1 VTNPATSHILHRR
14 LAGPPIVRAASSN
27 GMFIVDDRGRQV
39 IDGSGGAAVS
49 CLGHGDAR
57 VVEAICRQAGT
68 LAYAHNGFFS
78 SEPAE
83 ALADMLV
90 GHAPGGL
97 ASACFVAGGS
107 EAMETALKLIRQYF
121 LEVGQPDR
129 THFIARRQSYHGNS
143 FGALA
148 LSGNVARRIPYEPL
162 LPAGFSHVSAADGV
176 HGRLAGEDDAAM
188 VARLA
193 AELNA
198 EFERVG
204 PGRVAAFCAETI
216 VGATAG
222 ALPAPAGYFAA
233 MRAVCDRHGALLLL
247 DEVMCGM
254 GRTGTTHAWEQEAVA
269 PDVQIVAKGLAGGYQ
284 PIGAV
289 LASDRVTRA
298 LTDGSG
304 TLKHGFTYMAH
315 PIACAAALAVQRAI
329 AEDGLLDNVV
339 AMGAVLSRALTDRFG
354 GHAHVHDI
362 RGRGLLMAVEL
373 AADGASGT
381 PFPPEARVADRVKAA
396 ALDLGLACYPG
407 SGTIDGVNGDHILLA
422 PPYIATPADIA
433 TIVERLGDAVD
444 LVCRDVTRM
453 PA

>member
-1 VTNPATSHILHRR
+1 MI
-14 LAGPPIVRAASSN
+14 
-27 GMFIVDDRGRQV
+27 IVDEAGRQV

-49 CLGHGDAR
+49 CLGHGHLR
-57 VVEAICRQAGT
+57 VVEAICAQAST
-68 LAYAHNGFFS
+68 LAYAHSGFFS

-83 ALADMLV
+83 ALADLLV

-148 LSGNVARRIPYEPL
+148 LSGNRARRIPYEPL
-162 LPAGFSHVSAADGV
+162 LPAGFSHVSPADGV
-176 HGRLAGEDDAAM
+176 HGRLAGEDDMAM

-193 AELNA
+193 TELDA

-254 GRTGTTHAWEQEAVA
+254 GRTGTTHAWDREAVT

-289 LASDRVTRA
+289 LASAPITRA

-304 TLKHGFTYMAH
+304 MLKHGFTYMAH
-315 PIACAAALAVQRAI
+315 PIACAAALAVQRVI
-329 AEDGLLDNVV
+329 AEDRLLDNVA
-339 AMGAVLSRALTDRFG
+339 AMGALLADGLRDRFSR
-354 GHAHVHDI
+354 HPHVHDI

-373 AADGASGT
+373 SADGVGGS
-381 PFPPEARVADRVKAA
+381 PFAPEARVADRVKAA
-396 ALDLGLACYPG
+396 ALEIGLACYPG
-407 SGTIDGVNGDHILLA
+407 SGTIDGVHGDHILLA
-422 PPYIATPADIA
+422 PPYIATPTDIA
-433 TIVERLGDAVD
+433 AIVDRLGDAVD
-444 LVCRDVTRM
+444 TVCRDVARM

>member
-1 VTNPATSHILHRR
+1 MTSHILHRR
-14 LAGPPIVRAASSN
+14 LAGPPIARAVSSN
-27 GMFIVDDRGRQV
+27 GMIIVDEAGRQV

-49 CLGHGDAR
+49 CLGHGHPR
-57 VVEAICRQAGT
+57 VVEAICVQADT
-68 LAYAHNGFFS
+68 LAYAHSGFFS

-83 ALADMLV
+83 ALADLLV

-121 LEVGQPDR
+121 LEIGQPDR

-148 LSGNVARRIPYEPL
+148 LSGNLARRIPYEPL
-162 LPAGFSHVSAADGV
+162 LPAGFSHVSPADGV
-176 HGRLAGEDDAAM
+176 HGRLAGEDDMAM

-193 AELNA
+193 AELDA

-204 PGRVAAFCAETI
+204 PGRIAAFCAETMI
-216 VGATAG
+216 GATAG

-254 GRTGTTHAWEQEAVA
+254 GRTGTTHAWEQEAVT

-289 LASDRVTRA
+289 LASAPITRA

-304 TLKHGFTYMAH
+304 MLKHGFTYMAH
-315 PIACAAALAVQRAI
+315 PIACAAALAVQRVI
-329 AEDGLLDNVV
+329 AEDRLLDNVA
-339 AMGAVLSRALTDRFG
+339 AMGGLLADGLRDRFSR
-354 GHAHVHDI
+354 HAHVHDI

-373 AADGASGT
+373 SADGVGGS
-381 PFPPEARVADRVKAA
+381 PFAPEARVADRVKAA
-396 ALDLGLACYPG
+396 ALEIGLACYPG
-407 SGTIDGVNGDHILLA
+407 SGTIDGVHGDHILLA
-422 PPYIATPADIA
+422 PPYIATPTDIA
-433 TIVERLGDAVD
+433 AIVDRLGDAVD
-444 LVCRDVTRM
+444 TVCRDMARM